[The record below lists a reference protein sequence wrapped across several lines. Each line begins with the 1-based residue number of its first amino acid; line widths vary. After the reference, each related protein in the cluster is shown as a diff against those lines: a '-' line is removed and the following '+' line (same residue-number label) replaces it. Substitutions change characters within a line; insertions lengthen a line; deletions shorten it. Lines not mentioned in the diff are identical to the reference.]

1 MITRSVAI
9 SMRSVPCYSHSFAVC
24 ARARAPRPRSRQ
36 VASRNREAG
45 ARGRGAASSTGRAN
59 DNEAEAGNN
68 TPGGRVTA
76 AAFAAARPRKGTRPR
91 PSSHFSP
98 IKPRAP
104 LVHSSLAHPPRGSQ
118 TACARLP
125 VHNLPASP
133 LPPSLRKASSGPDR
147 PTARA
152 HTQRE
157 RERPHGRS
165 GFLWPGARHEHGA
178 ARQEGGAHG
187 AAGAG
192 DRALRQQLRLPGQPG
207 HAEPV
212 PELLLGVEVVVVVF
226 AAVPYL
232 LSLSFRAG
240 RRGAAAEAGAPGRGA
255 AAGASGRGRGPACGG
270 LGQDFCQPV
279 LQLPEA
285 RGADG
290 VPVPL
295 RRPVLRRAPV
305 LGPPRLPLR
314 LQGRRPGRHRP
325 GEPGGARGQD
335 R

>member
-133 LPPSLRKASSGPDR
+133 LPPSEKQAPAGPPHR
-147 PTARA
+147 ARAYTHTERETARSFGVPLA
-152 HTQRE
+152 RRTTRAW
-157 RERPHGRS
+157 RSATRRRSPRSCGRRRSRSAPTTAASRATRPHRTCARAASRRRGRRRRLRS
-165 GFLWPGARHEHGA
+165 RPLPPLPQLPRRPPRCRSRGRRSWARRCSWRLRPRPRASLWRPRPGLLPTGA
-178 ARQEGGAHG
+178 P
-187 AAGAG
+187 AAGSAWG
-192 DRALRQQLRLPGQPG
+192 
-207 HAEPV
+207 
-212 PELLLGVEVVVVVF
+212 
-226 AAVPYL
+226 
-232 LSLSFRAG
+232 
-240 RRGAAAEAGAPGRGA
+240 
-255 AAGASGRGRGPACGG
+255 
-270 LGQDFCQPV
+270 
-279 LQLPEA
+279 
-285 RGADG
+285 
-290 VPVPL
+290 
-295 RRPVLRRAPV
+295 
-305 LGPPRLPLR
+305 
-314 LQGRRPGRHRP
+314 
-325 GEPGGARGQD
+325 
-335 R
+335 